1 MCVFYLF
8 QLKEANTNP
17 DMEMNIS
24 THCPILPAIYP
35 NQSPP
40 IGICLCL
47 LILLFV
53 YPSYKV
59 WGGILIAQKEALHYS
74 RLNIREDYL

>member
-1 MCVFYLF
+1 MPSYYYIGGVTHQEFHVKMYVFYLF

-24 THCPILPAIYP
+24 THYPILPAIYP

-47 LILLFV
+47 LILVFV
-53 YPSYKV
+53 YPRY
-59 WGGILIAQKEALHYS
+59 WE
-74 RLNIREDYL
+74 